1 MTSLDMIVLLIIGV
15 TTVRGLMRGMVDT
28 LFSLLGWFL
37 AFLAGKWGAI
47 MLAPMLPA
55 SMTSPNIRYFVAF
68 ALVFLGVLI
77 SVVLL
82 GHMLAS
88 MLKSMGLG
96 GADKALGGVAGFLKG
111 CMIVIGFTLAAG
123 LTSLPRTQLWQSAAL
138 SNALEGAALRVLP
151 FLPEKLAKYIQFT

>member
-1 MTSLDMIVLLIIGV
+1 MIVLLIIGV

-77 SVVLL
+77 SVCTITP
-82 GHMLAS
+82 S
-88 MLKSMGLG
+88 
-96 GADKALGGVAGFLKG
+96 
-111 CMIVIGFTLAAG
+111 
-123 LTSLPRTQLWQSAAL
+123 
-138 SNALEGAALRVLP
+138 
-151 FLPEKLAKYIQFT
+151 